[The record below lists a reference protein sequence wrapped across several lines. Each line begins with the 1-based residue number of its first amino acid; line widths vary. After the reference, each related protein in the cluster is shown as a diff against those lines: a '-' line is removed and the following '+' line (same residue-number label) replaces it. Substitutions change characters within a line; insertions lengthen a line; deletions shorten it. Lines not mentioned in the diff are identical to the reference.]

1 MEIQDINLRQVIED
15 LTGEKFNRDKK
26 IHSPFNLGDKT
37 PSFSIYFNSNQN
49 KWMYKDFSTDK
60 VGDAIDF
67 VIEFKN
73 CSYTD
78 ARKHLGLEVEKSVT
92 EDFEETIRKHVRKQ
106 VSNGNKQGYKPL
118 GVFVFVDAD
127 NKPIY
132 AKVKFLKPDGKK
144 ETPYYHI
151 ENGQVINNRGY
162 DEVPYNYYN
171 LLQGIAEKKT
181 IIFVEGEKDVN
192 TINNTL
198 SKKQYVATSIKGF
211 KDYEKIK
218 GEFMKI
224 AVIGDTENEKK
235 DLAATKYIDHI
246 KYNFIKDS
254 SSFKIINLPRIKSLG
269 FNKDVTDWLEAGHT
283 KKELLNAFERSLD
296 LKNKNEL
303 QQDNIGIYQLKYKKK
318 DDDFI
323 REYLTDFNLLEA
335 SKVEKVDEETGGI
348 KLKIKSCIDG
358 KTVEKVGSSK
368 IFDDLRTFRNFLG
381 MDFSFM
387 GTSVNELVKLK
398 GWVNKYFAIDN
409 KEIYSGAKFLPV
421 GENEGFKL
429 IAADGTLLPTGK
441 DYSTVAEN
449 TRINALDTEPI
460 SKDEIKEVMQH
471 IFNFVE
477 FDKAISIIGSVISFL
492 EIGQNIAL
500 KEKLH
505 HLLIVGE
512 SGTGKSTILER
523 VIAPLLN
530 YPLDDKQV
538 FSGTPFAL
546 QKAISTGN
554 YPILIDEFKPSM
566 MNNLKVDKIS
576 DIFRIAYDRSP
587 MNRGDKNFELKEFYL
602 TRPLIMCGEESYP
615 NGEKANITRSCI
627 VYLSKHER
635 TEESTQAMFWLMDH
649 EELLKKLSK
658 SIILE
663 ALNLPVEEYKFLRVD
678 LRKVFK
684 LKDRPLNT
692 AVNIAC
698 GIELLNKVLIK
709 HDLLPIADHFKF
721 IEENIREDVL
731 DGGEDAKSTVE
742 QMLVLYNNM
751 MQNNS
756 IYCNSDAIKYGN
768 FATGDKDKIYIRTQL
783 IIDAIFKYIKE
794 YDSVDIKPIREKDF
808 KKQAKKAG
816 YIIKASAKQ
825 KRIGAYQ
832 NCAGTNAWFDEYSR
846 EMLVKLKLDSIVEC
860 TDDLEEIVSKVEDN
874 IINNVFPG
882 V

>member
-26 IHSPFNLGDKT
+26 IHSPFNPGDKT

-67 VIEFKN
+67 IMEYKSCN
-73 CSYTD
+73 YNE
-78 ARKHLGLEVEKSVT
+78 ARQYLGLEVEKSVT
-92 EDFEETIRKHVRKQ
+92 EDFEETIKEFVRKQ
-106 VSNGNKQGYKPL
+106 VTKGNKQGYKPL

-127 NKPIY
+127 NKTIY
-132 AKVKFLKPDGKK
+132 AKVKFLKLDGKK

-151 ENGQVINNRGY
+151 ENGQVINNRSHE
-162 DEVPYNYYN
+162 EVPYNYHN
-171 LLQGIAEKKT
+171 LLEGIAEKKT

-198 SKKQYVATSIKGF
+198 SKKNFVATSIKGF
-211 KDYEKIK
+211 KDYDKIK
-218 GEFMKI
+218 SEFMNI
-224 AVIGDTENEKK
+224 IVIGDTGT
-235 DLAATKYIDHI
+235 AGQKYIDNI
-246 KYNFIKDS
+246 KYNFLKDAK
-254 SSFKIINLPRIKSLG
+254 SFKVINLPNIKALG
-269 FNKDVTDWLEAGHT
+269 DNADVTDWLEDGHT
-283 KKELLNAFERSLD
+283 KEQLLQAFERSLD
-296 LKNKNEL
+296 LKDKYEL
-303 QQDNIGIYQLKYKKK
+303 QQDKKGIYSLTYRKK
-318 DDDFI
+318 DDEFI
-323 REYLTDFNLLEA
+323 KEYLTDFNLLEA

-348 KLKIKSCIDG
+348 RLKIKSCIDG

-368 IFDDLRTFRNFLG
+368 IFDDLKSFRNFLG

-387 GTSVNELVKLK
+387 GKNVTELVKLK

-429 IAADGTLLPTGK
+429 IAADGTLLPNGK
-441 DYSTVAEN
+441 DYSTVAES
-449 TRINALDTEPI
+449 TRINALDVEPI
-460 SKDEIKEVMQH
+460 GKDELKEVMKH

-477 FDKAISIIGSVISFL
+477 FGKAISIIGSVISFL
-492 EIGQNIAL
+492 EIGQNIVL

-530 YPLDDKQV
+530 YPLEDKQV

-546 QKAISTGN
+546 QKSISTGN
-554 YPILIDEFKPSM
+554 YPMLIDEFKPSM
-566 MNNLKVDKIS
+566 MDKYKVAKLS

-602 TRPLIMCGEESYP
+602 TRPLIMCGEESYT

-627 VYLSKHER
+627 VYLGKGER
-635 TEESTQAMFWLMDH
+635 TLENTQAMFWLMDH
-649 EELLKKLSK
+649 EKLLKKLGK
-658 SIILE
+658 SILLE
-663 ALNLPVEEYKFLRVD
+663 ALNLQVEEYKLLRVD

-709 HDLLPIADHFKF
+709 HDLLPVSDYFKY

-756 IYCNSDAIKYGN
+756 IYCNSDAIKYGS

-783 IIDAIFKYIKE
+783 LIDAIFKYIKE

-832 NCAGTNAWFDEYSR
+832 NCQGTNAWFDEYSR
-846 EMLVKLKLDSIVEC
+846 EMLVKLNLDSIVEC
-860 TDDLEEIVSKVEDN
+860 DDLEEIVSKIENKILD
-874 IINNVFPG
+874 NVFPG

>member
-15 LTGEKFNRDKK
+15 LTGEKFNKEKK
-26 IHSPFNLGDKT
+26 IHSPFNAGDKT

-67 VIEFKN
+67 VMEYKSCN
-73 CSYTD
+73 YNE
-78 ARKHLGLEVEKSVT
+78 ARQYLGLEVEKSVT
-92 EDFEETIRKHVRKQ
+92 EDFEETIREFVRKQ
-106 VSNGNKQGYKPL
+106 VTKGNKQGYKPL

-269 FNKDVTDWLEAGHT
+269 FNKDVTDWLAAGHT

-477 FDKAISIIGSVISFL
+477 FGKAISIIGSVISFL

-663 ALNLPVEEYKFLRVD
+663 ALNLPVEEYKNLRSE
-678 LRKVFK
+678 LRQIFK

-698 GIELLNKVLIK
+698 GIELLNKVLMK
-709 HDLLPIADHFKF
+709 HDILPIADYFKF

-756 IYCNSDAIKYGN
+756 IYCNTDAIKYGS
-768 FATGDKDKIYIRTQL
+768 FAAGDKDKIYIRTQL

-846 EMLVKLKLDSIVEC
+846 DMLVKLKLDSILDC
-860 TDDLEEIVSKVEDN
+860 DDLEEIVSNVENKILD
-874 IINNVFPG
+874 NVFPG

>member
-1 MEIQDINLRQVIED
+1 MEIQDINLRQIIED

-26 IHSPFNLGDKT
+26 IHSPFNPADKT
-37 PSFSIYFNSNQN
+37 PSFGIYFNSNQN
-49 KWMYKDFSTDK
+49 KWCWKDFSTDK

-67 VIEFKN
+67 VMEYKN
-73 CSYTD
+73 CNYNEV
-78 ARKHLGLEVEKSVT
+78 RKYLGLEVEKSVT
-92 EDFEETIRKHVRKQ
+92 EDFEETIRQFVRNQ
-106 VSNGNKQGYKPL
+106 VTKGNKQGYKPL

-151 ENGQVINNRGY
+151 ENGQVINNRSHE
-162 DEVPYNYYN
+162 EVPYNYFN
-171 LLQGIAEKKT
+171 LLEGIAEKKT
-181 IIFVEGEKDVN
+181 IIFLEGEKDVN
-192 TINNTL
+192 TINNIL
-198 SKKQYVATSIKGF
+198 SKKYYVATSIKGF
-211 KDYEKIK
+211 KDYDKIK
-218 GEFMKI
+218 SEFMDI
-224 AVIGDTENEKK
+224 IVIGDTG
-235 DLAATKYIDHI
+235 AAGQKYIDNI
-246 KYNFIKDS
+246 KYNFLKEAK
-254 SSFKIINLPRIKSLG
+254 SFKVINLPNIKALG
-269 FNKDVTDWLEAGHT
+269 DNADVTDWLEDGHT
-283 KKELLNAFERSLD
+283 KEELLQAFKRSLD
-296 LKNKNEL
+296 LKDKYEL
-303 QQDNIGIYQLKYKKK
+303 QQDDRGIYVLTYKKK
-318 DDDFI
+318 DDDFVK
-323 REYLTDFNLLEA
+323 EYLTDFNLLEA

-381 MDFSFM
+381 MDFSFS
-387 GTSVNELVKLK
+387 GKSVNELVKLK

-429 IAADGTLLPTGK
+429 IAADGTLTPNGK
-441 DYSTVAEN
+441 YYSIVAES

-460 SKDEIKEVMQH
+460 TKQELQDLMKH

-477 FDKAISIIGSVISFL
+477 FSKAISIIGSVISFL

-523 VIAPLLN
+523 VISPLLN
-530 YPLDDKQV
+530 YPLEDKQV

-546 QKAISTGN
+546 QKAMSTGN
-554 YPILIDEFKPSM
+554 YPILVDEFKPSM
-566 MNNLKVDKIS
+566 MDKYKVAKLS

-615 NGEKANITRSCI
+615 NGEKANMTRSCI
-627 VYLSKHER
+627 VYLGKGER
-635 TEESTQAMFWLMDH
+635 TEDNTSNMYWLMDH
-649 EELLKKLSK
+649 EDLLKKLGK

-663 ALNLPVEEYKFLRVD
+663 ALNLPVEEYRNLRSE
-678 LRKVFK
+678 LRQLFS

-698 GIELLNKVLIK
+698 GIELLNKVLMK
-709 HDLLPIADHFKF
+709 HTLLPICDYMKF
-721 IEENIREDVL
+721 IEANIREDVL
-731 DGGEDAKSTVE
+731 DGGEDARSTVE
-742 QMLVLYNNM
+742 QMLCLYNSM
-751 MQNNS
+751 LQDKRE
-756 IYCNSDAIKYGN
+756 YCNKDAIQYGDYKQRN
-768 FATGDKDKIYIRTQL
+768 ILIRTQL
-783 IIDAIFKYIKE
+783 IIDSIFKYTKD
-794 YDSVDIKPIREKDF
+794 YQSSDITLLKLKDF

-816 YIIKASAKQ
+816 YIVKNNAKQ
-825 KRIGAYQ
+825 KRIGVYQ
-832 NCAGTNAWFDEYSR
+832 NFAGNNAWFDEYNR
-846 EMLVKLKLDSIVEC
+846 DMLVKLKLDSIVSC
-860 TDDLEEIVSKVEDN
+860 PDDDLEEVVSDFENKVLE
-874 IINNVFPG
+874 NVFPG

>member
-26 IHSPFNLGDKT
+26 IHSPFNPGDKT

-67 VIEFKN
+67 VMEFKSCN
-73 CSYTD
+73 YNE
-78 ARKHLGLEVEKSVT
+78 ARQYLGLEITKSVT
-92 EDFEETIRKHVRKQ
+92 EDFEEIIRQFVRNQ
-106 VSNGNKQGYKPL
+106 VAKGNKKGYKPL
-118 GVFVFVDAD
+118 GVFVFVDED

-151 ENGQVINNRGY
+151 ENGQVINNRSHE
-162 DEVPYNYYN
+162 EVPYNYFN
-171 LLQGIAEKKT
+171 LLEGIAEKKT
-181 IIFVEGEKDVN
+181 VIFVEGEKDAN
-192 TINNTL
+192 TLNNIL
-198 SKKQYVATSIKGF
+198 SKKYYVATSIKGF
-211 KDYEKIK
+211 KDYDKIK
-218 GEFMKI
+218 SEFMNI
-224 AVIGDTENEKK
+224 IVIGDTGT
-235 DLAATKYIDHI
+235 AGQKYIDNI
-246 KYNFIKDS
+246 KYNFLKEAK
-254 SSFKIINLPRIKSLG
+254 SFKVINLPNIKALG
-269 FNKDVTDWLEAGHT
+269 DNADVTDWLEDGHT
-283 KKELLNAFERSLD
+283 KEQLLQAFERSLD
-296 LKNKNEL
+296 LKDKYEL
-303 QQDNIGIYQLKYKKK
+303 QQDKKGIYLLTYKKK

-323 REYLTDFNLLEA
+323 KEYLTDFNLLEA

-368 IFDDLRTFRNFLG
+368 IFDDLRSFRNFLG

-387 GTSVNELVKLK
+387 GRSVNELVKLK

-409 KEIYSGAKFLPV
+409 KEIYTGAKFLPV

-429 IAADGTLLPTGK
+429 IAADGTLTPNGK

-449 TRINALDTEPI
+449 TRINVLDVDPI
-460 SKDEIKEVMQH
+460 EKDELKEVMKH

-477 FDKAISIIGSVISFL
+477 FGKAISIIGSVISFL

-523 VIAPLLN
+523 VISPLLN
-530 YPLDDKQV
+530 YPLEDKQV

-546 QKAISTGN
+546 QKSLSTGN
-554 YPILIDEFKPSM
+554 YPVLIDEFKPSM
-566 MNNLKVDKIS
+566 MDKYKVAKLS

-615 NGEKANITRSCI
+615 NGEKANMTRSCI
-627 VYLSKHER
+627 VYLGKGER
-635 TEESTQAMFWLMDH
+635 TEDNTSNMYWLMDH
-649 EELLKKLSK
+649 EDLLKKLGK

-663 ALNLPVEEYKFLRVD
+663 ALNLPVEEYKNLRSE
-678 LRKVFK
+678 LRQLFN

-692 AVNIAC
+692 AVNIAA
-698 GIELLNKVLIK
+698 GIELLNKVLMK
-709 HDLLPIADHFKF
+709 HTLLPICDYMKF
-721 IEENIREDVL
+721 IEANIREDVL
-731 DGGEDAKSTVE
+731 DGGEDARSTVE
-742 QMLVLYNNM
+742 QMLTLYNELVENR
-751 MQNNS
+751 S
-756 IYCNSDAIKYGN
+756 IYVNDDTVKFGK
-768 FATGDKDKIYIRTQL
+768 FQTGDKGKIYIRTSML
-783 IIDAIFKYIKE
+783 IDSIFKYIKD
-794 YDSVDIKPIREKDF
+794 YQSADITPLKLKDF
-808 KKQAKKAG
+808 KKQAKNAG
-816 YIIKASAKQ
+816 YIIKANSKQ
-825 KRIGAYQ
+825 RRIGAYQ
-832 NCAGTNAWFDEYSR
+832 NCQGTNAWFDEYDR
-846 EMLVKLKLDSIVEC
+846 KLLVKLNLDAIVDCSNDE
-860 TDDLEEIVSKVEDN
+860 LEEIVSNVESK
-874 IINNVFPG
+874 ILENVFPG

>member
-15 LTGEKFNRDKK
+15 LTGEKFNKEKK
-26 IHSPFNLGDKT
+26 IHSPFNAGDKT

-67 VIEFKN
+67 VMEYKSCN
-73 CSYTD
+73 YNE
-78 ARKHLGLEVEKSVT
+78 ARQYLGLEVEKSVT
-92 EDFEETIRKHVRKQ
+92 EDFEETIREFVRKQ
-106 VSNGNKQGYKPL
+106 VTKGNKQGYKPL

-151 ENGQVINNRGY
+151 ENGQVINSRGY

-441 DYSTVAEN
+441 DYSTVAES
-449 TRINALDTEPI
+449 TRINALDVEPI
-460 SKDEIKEVMQH
+460 EKDELKELMKH

-477 FDKAISIIGSVISFL
+477 FGKAISIIGSVISFL
-492 EIGQNIAL
+492 EIGQNIVL

-530 YPLDDKQV
+530 YPLEDKQV

-546 QKAISTGN
+546 QKSISTGN
-554 YPILIDEFKPSM
+554 YPMLIDEFKPSM
-566 MNNLKVDKIS
+566 MDKYKVAKLS

-602 TRPLIMCGEESYP
+602 TRPLIMCGEESYT

-627 VYLSKHER
+627 VYLGKGER
-635 TEESTQAMFWLMDH
+635 TLENTQAMFWLMDH
-649 EELLKKLSK
+649 EKLLKKLGK
-658 SIILE
+658 SILLE
-663 ALNLPVEEYKFLRVD
+663 ALNLQVEEYKLLRVD

-709 HDLLPIADHFKF
+709 HDLLPVSDYFKY

-756 IYCNSDAIKYGN
+756 IYCNSDAIKYGS

-783 IIDAIFKYIKE
+783 LIDAIFKYIKE
-794 YDSVDIKPIREKDF
+794 YDSVDIKPLREKDF

-816 YIIKASAKQ
+816 YIVKASAKQ
-825 KRIGAYQ
+825 KRIGTYG
-832 NCAGTNAWFDEYSR
+832 NCQGTNAWFDEYSR
-846 EMLVKLKLDSIVEC
+846 DMLVKLKLDSIVEV
-860 TDDLEEIVSKVEDN
+860 DDLEEIVSKVEDN

>member
-15 LTGEKFNRDKK
+15 LTGEKFNKEKK
-26 IHSPFNLGDKT
+26 IHSPFNAGDKT

-67 VIEFKN
+67 VMEYKSCN
-73 CSYTD
+73 YNE
-78 ARKHLGLEVEKSVT
+78 ARQYLGLEVEKSVT
-92 EDFEETIRKHVRKQ
+92 EDFEETIREFVRKQ
-106 VSNGNKQGYKPL
+106 VTKGNKQGYKPL

-409 KEIYSGAKFLPV
+409 KEIYSGAKFLPI

-441 DYSTVAEN
+441 DYSTVAES
-449 TRINALDTEPI
+449 TRINALDVEPI
-460 SKDEIKEVMQH
+460 EKDELKELMKH

-477 FDKAISIIGSVISFL
+477 FGKAISIIGSVISFL
-492 EIGQNIAL
+492 EIGQNIVL

-530 YPLDDKQV
+530 YPLEDKQV

-602 TRPLIMCGEESYP
+602 TRPLIMCGEESYT

-627 VYLSKHER
+627 VYLGKGER
-635 TEESTQAMFWLMDH
+635 TLENTQAMFWLMDH
-649 EELLKKLSK
+649 EKLLKKLGK
-658 SIILE
+658 SILLE
-663 ALNLPVEEYKFLRVD
+663 ALNLQVEEYKLLRVD

-709 HDLLPIADHFKF
+709 HDLLPVSDYFKY

-756 IYCNSDAIKYGN
+756 IYCNSDAIKYGS

-783 IIDAIFKYIKE
+783 LIDAIFKYIKE

-846 EMLVKLKLDSIVEC
+846 DMLVKLKLDSIVEV
-860 TDDLEEIVSKVEDN
+860 DDLEEIVSKVEDN

>member
-1 MEIQDINLRQVIED
+1 MEIQGINLREVIED

-26 IHSPFNLGDKT
+26 IHSPFNPGDKT

-67 VIEFKN
+67 VMEFKN

-92 EDFEETIRKHVRKQ
+92 EDFEETIRKYVRKQ
-106 VSNGNKQGYKPL
+106 VSNGNKQGYKLL

-441 DYSTVAEN
+441 DYSTVAES
-449 TRINALDTEPI
+449 TRINALDVEPI
-460 SKDEIKEVMQH
+460 EKDELKELMKH

-477 FDKAISIIGSVISFL
+477 FGKAISIIGSVISFL
-492 EIGQNIAL
+492 EIGQNIVL

-530 YPLDDKQV
+530 YPLEDKQV

-546 QKAISTGN
+546 QKSISTGN
-554 YPILIDEFKPSM
+554 YPVLIDEFKPSM

-602 TRPLIMCGEESYP
+602 TRPLIMCGEESYT

-627 VYLSKHER
+627 VYLGKGER
-635 TEESTQAMFWLMDH
+635 TLENTQAMFWLMDH
-649 EELLKKLSK
+649 EKLLKKLGK
-658 SIILE
+658 SILLE
-663 ALNLPVEEYKFLRVD
+663 ALNLQVEEYKLLRVD

-709 HDLLPIADHFKF
+709 HDLLPVSDYFKY

-756 IYCNSDAIKYGN
+756 IYCNSDAIKYGS

-783 IIDAIFKYIKE
+783 LIDAIFKYIKE

-846 EMLVKLKLDSIVEC
+846 DMLVKLKLDSIVEV
-860 TDDLEEIVSKVEDN
+860 DDLEEIVSKVEDN

>member
-15 LTGEKFNRDKK
+15 LTGEKFNKEKK
-26 IHSPFNLGDKT
+26 IHSPFNAGDKT

-67 VIEFKN
+67 VMEYKSCN
-73 CSYTD
+73 YNE
-78 ARKHLGLEVEKSVT
+78 ARQYLGLEVEKSVT
-92 EDFEETIRKHVRKQ
+92 EDFEETIREFVRKQ
-106 VSNGNKQGYKPL
+106 VTKGNKQGYKPL

-151 ENGQVINNRGY
+151 ENGQVINSRGY

-441 DYSTVAEN
+441 DYSTVAES
-449 TRINALDTEPI
+449 TRINALDVEPI
-460 SKDEIKEVMQH
+460 EKDELKELMKH

-477 FDKAISIIGSVISFL
+477 FGKAISIIGSVISFL
-492 EIGQNIAL
+492 EIGQNIVL

-530 YPLDDKQV
+530 YPLEDKQV

-602 TRPLIMCGEESYP
+602 TRPLIMCGEESYT

-627 VYLSKHER
+627 VYLGKGER
-635 TEESTQAMFWLMDH
+635 TLENTQAMFWLMDH
-649 EELLKKLSK
+649 EKLLKKLGK
-658 SIILE
+658 SILLE
-663 ALNLPVEEYKFLRVD
+663 ALNLQVEEYKLLRVD

-709 HDLLPIADHFKF
+709 HDLLPVSDYFKY

-756 IYCNSDAIKYGN
+756 IYCNSDAIKYGS

-783 IIDAIFKYIKE
+783 LIDAIFKYIKE

-832 NCAGTNAWFDEYSR
+832 NCQGTNAWFDEYSR
-846 EMLVKLKLDSIVEC
+846 EMLVKLNLDSIVEC
-860 TDDLEEIVSKVEDN
+860 DDLEEIVSKIENKILD
-874 IINNVFPG
+874 NVFPG

>member
-26 IHSPFNLGDKT
+26 IHSPFNPGDKT

-67 VIEFKN
+67 IMEYKSCN
-73 CSYTD
+73 YNE
-78 ARKHLGLEVEKSVT
+78 ARQYLGLEVEKSVT
-92 EDFEETIRKHVRKQ
+92 EDFEETIKEFVRKQ
-106 VSNGNKQGYKPL
+106 VTKGNKQGYKPL

-132 AKVKFLKPDGKK
+132 AKVKFLKLDGKK

-151 ENGQVINNRGY
+151 ENGQVINNRSHE
-162 DEVPYNYYN
+162 EVPYNYHN
-171 LLQGIAEKKT
+171 LLEGIAEKKT

-198 SKKQYVATSIKGF
+198 SKKNFVATSIKGF
-211 KDYEKIK
+211 KDYDKIK
-218 GEFMKI
+218 SEFMNI
-224 AVIGDTENEKK
+224 IVIGDTGT
-235 DLAATKYIDHI
+235 AGQKYIDNI
-246 KYNFIKDS
+246 KYNFLKDAK
-254 SSFKIINLPRIKSLG
+254 SFKVINLPNIKALG
-269 FNKDVTDWLEAGHT
+269 DNADVTDWLEDGHT
-283 KKELLNAFERSLD
+283 KEQLLQAFERSLD
-296 LKNKNEL
+296 LKDKYEL
-303 QQDNIGIYQLKYKKK
+303 QQDKKGIYSLTYRKK
-318 DDDFI
+318 DDEFI
-323 REYLTDFNLLEA
+323 KEYLTDFNLLEA

-348 KLKIKSCIDG
+348 RLKIKSCIDG

-368 IFDDLRTFRNFLG
+368 IFDDLKSFRNFLG

-387 GTSVNELVKLK
+387 GKNVTELVKLK

-429 IAADGTLLPTGK
+429 IAADGTLLPNGK
-441 DYSTVAEN
+441 DYSTVAES
-449 TRINALDTEPI
+449 TRINALDVEPI
-460 SKDEIKEVMQH
+460 GKDELKEVMKH

-477 FDKAISIIGSVISFL
+477 FGKAISIIGSVISFL
-492 EIGQNIAL
+492 EIGQNIVL

-530 YPLDDKQV
+530 YPLEDKQV

-546 QKAISTGN
+546 QKSISTGN
-554 YPILIDEFKPSM
+554 YPMLIDEFKPSM
-566 MNNLKVDKIS
+566 MDKYKVAKLS

-602 TRPLIMCGEESYP
+602 TRPLIMCGEESYT

-627 VYLSKHER
+627 VYLGKGER
-635 TEESTQAMFWLMDH
+635 TLENTQAMFWLMDH
-649 EELLKKLSK
+649 EKLLKKLGK
-658 SIILE
+658 SILLE
-663 ALNLPVEEYKFLRVD
+663 ALNLQVEEYKLLRVD

-709 HDLLPIADHFKF
+709 HDLLPVSDYFKY

-756 IYCNSDAIKYGN
+756 IYCNSDAIKYGS

-783 IIDAIFKYIKE
+783 LIDAIFKYIKE

-832 NCAGTNAWFDEYSR
+832 NCQGTNAWFDEYSR
-846 EMLVKLKLDSIVEC
+846 EMLVKLNLDSIVEC
-860 TDDLEEIVSKVEDN
+860 DDLEEIVSKIENKILD
-874 IINNVFPG
+874 NVFPG

>member
-15 LTGEKFNRDKK
+15 LTGEKFNKEKK
-26 IHSPFNLGDKT
+26 IHSPFNAGDKT

-67 VIEFKN
+67 VMEYKN

-92 EDFEETIRKHVRKQ
+92 EDFEETIRKYVRKQ

-151 ENGQVINNRGY
+151 ENGQVINNRSHE
-162 DEVPYNYYN
+162 EVPYNYHN
-171 LLQGIAEKKT
+171 LLEGISEKKT

-477 FDKAISIIGSVISFL
+477 FGKAISIIGSVISFL

-530 YPLDDKQV
+530 YPLEDKQV

-546 QKAISTGN
+546 QKSISTGN
-554 YPILIDEFKPSM
+554 YPMLIDEFKPSM
-566 MNNLKVDKIS
+566 MDKYKVAKLS

-602 TRPLIMCGEESYP
+602 TRPLIMCGEESYT

-709 HDLLPIADHFKF
+709 HDLLPIADYFKF

-742 QMLVLYNNM
+742 QMLTLYNNM
-751 MQNNS
+751 LQNNS
-756 IYCNSDAIKYGN
+756 PYCNSDAIKYGN
-768 FATGDKDKIYIRTQL
+768 FATGDKDKVYIRTQL

-846 EMLVKLKLDSIVEC
+846 DMLVKLKLDSIVEV
-860 TDDLEEIVSKVEDN
+860 DDLEEIVSKVEDN

>member
-26 IHSPFNLGDKT
+26 IHSPFNVADKT

-49 KWMYKDFSTDK
+49 KWMYKDFSTGD
-60 VGDAIDF
+60 VGDGIDF
-67 VIEFKN
+67 VMKFKN
-73 CSYTD
+73 CNYNE
-78 ARKHLGLEVEKSVT
+78 ARQYLGLEVEKSVT
-92 EDFEETIRKHVRKQ
+92 EDFEETIRQFVRNQ
-106 VSNGNKQGYKPL
+106 VTKGNKRGYKPL
-118 GVFVFVDAD
+118 GVFVFVDTD

-151 ENGQVINNRGY
+151 ENGQVINNRSHE
-162 DEVPYNYYN
+162 EVPYNYYN
-171 LLQGIAEKKT
+171 LLEGIAEKKT

-192 TINNTL
+192 TINNIL
-198 SKKQYVATSIKGF
+198 SKKYYVATSIKGF
-211 KDYEKIK
+211 KDYDKIK
-218 GEFMKI
+218 SEFMDI
-224 AVIGDTENEKK
+224 VVIGDTGT
-235 DLAATKYIDHI
+235 AGQKYIDNI
-246 KYNFIKDS
+246 KYNFLKEAK
-254 SSFKIINLPRIKSLG
+254 SFKVINLPNIKALG
-269 FNKDVTDWLEAGHT
+269 DNADVTDWLEDGHT
-283 KKELLNAFERSLD
+283 KEQLLQAFERSLD
-296 LKNKNEL
+296 LKDKYEL
-303 QQDNIGIYQLKYKKK
+303 QQDKKGIYLLTYKKK

-323 REYLTDFNLLEA
+323 KEYLTDFNLLEA

-368 IFDDLRTFRNFLG
+368 IFDDLRSFRNFLG

-387 GTSVNELVKLK
+387 GRSVNELVKLK

-421 GENEGFKL
+421 SENLEEGFKL
-429 IAADGTLLPTGK
+429 IAADGTLLPNSK
-441 DYSTVAEN
+441 DYSTVAES
-449 TRINALDTEPI
+449 TRVKALDVEPI
-460 SKDEIKEVMQH
+460 GKDELKEVMKH

-512 SGTGKSTILER
+512 AETGKSTIVER
-523 VIAPLLN
+523 IIAPLLN
-530 YPLDDKQV
+530 YPLEDKQV

-554 YPILIDEFKPSM
+554 YPIIIDEFKPTM
-566 MNNLKVDKIS
+566 MDKYKVPKLS

-615 NGEKANITRSCI
+615 GSEKANVTRSCI
-627 VYLSKHER
+627 VYLSKHDR
-635 TEESTQAMFWLMDH
+635 TEESTNSMFWLMDH
-649 EELLKKLSK
+649 EDLLKKLGK
-658 SIILE
+658 SILLE
-663 ALNLPVEEYKFLRVD
+663 ALNLPVEEYKLLRAD
-678 LRKVFK
+678 LRRVFK

-692 AVNIAC
+692 AINIAC
-698 GIELLNKVLIK
+698 GIELLNKVLMK
-709 HDLLPIADHFKF
+709 HDLLPIADYFKF
-721 IEENIREDVL
+721 IEQNIREDVL

-742 QMLVLYNNM
+742 QMLSLYNEM
-751 MQNNS
+751 LQNNS
-756 IYCNSDAIKYGN
+756 IHCNPDTIKYGT
-768 FATGDKDKIYIRTQL
+768 FATGDQDKVYIRTQL
-783 IIDAIFKYIKE
+783 LIDAIFKYIKE
-794 YDSVDIKPIREKDF
+794 CDSVDVKPLREKDF

-816 YIIKASAKQ
+816 YITKCSAKQ
-825 KRIGAYQ
+825 KRIGAYG
-832 NCAGTNAWFDEYSR
+832 NCSGTNAWFDEYDR
-846 EMLVKLKLDSIVEC
+846 NMLIKLKLDSILNC
-860 TDDLEEIVSKVEDN
+860 DDLEEIVSNVEN
-874 IINNVFPG
+874 NVINNVFPE

>member
-26 IHSPFNLGDKT
+26 IHSPFNPGDKT

-67 VIEFKN
+67 VMEFKN

-92 EDFEETIRKHVRKQ
+92 EDFEETIREYVRKQ

-132 AKVKFLKPDGKK
+132 AKVKFLKPDGNK

-151 ENGQVINNRGY
+151 EDGKVINNRSH
-162 DEVPYNYYN
+162 DEVPYNYHN
-171 LLQGIAEKKT
+171 LLEGIAEKKT

-192 TINNTL
+192 TINNIL
-198 SKKQYVATSIKGF
+198 SKKHYVATSIKGF
-211 KDYEKIK
+211 KDYDKIK
-218 GEFMKI
+218 GEFMDI
-224 AVIGDTENEKK
+224 IVIGDTGS
-235 DLAATKYIDHI
+235 AGQKYIDNI
-246 KYNFIKDS
+246 KYNFLKES
-254 SSFKIINLPRIKSLG
+254 KSFKVINLPNIKALG
-269 FNKDVTDWLEAGHT
+269 DNADVTDWLEDGHT
-283 KKELLNAFERSLD
+283 KEELLQAFKRSLD
-296 LKNKNEL
+296 LKDKYEL
-303 QQDNIGIYQLKYKKK
+303 QQDDKGVYSLTYRRK
-318 DDDFI
+318 DDDFVK
-323 REYLTDFNLLEA
+323 EYLTDFNLLEA

-381 MDFSFM
+381 MDFSFS
-387 GTSVNELVKLK
+387 GKSVNELVKLK

-429 IAADGTLLPTGK
+429 IAADGTLLPNGK

-492 EIGQNIAL
+492 EIGQNLAS
-500 KEKLH
+500 KNVLH

-512 SGTGKSTILER
+512 SESGKSTILKK

-530 YPLDDKQV
+530 MDLKEIE
-538 FSGTPFAL
+538 TFASSPYSL
-546 QKAISTGN
+546 QKKMNVGN
-554 YPILIDEFKPSM
+554 YPLLIDEFKPSM
-566 MNNLKVDKIS
+566 FNQKKIQDLS
-576 DIFRIAYDRSP
+576 NMFRVSYERQP
-587 MNRGDKNFELKEFYL
+587 MSRGGKNFEIKEVYL
-602 TRPLIMCGEESYP
+602 NRPLIMCGEESYP

-627 VYLSKHER
+627 IYLSR
-635 TEESTQAMFWLMDH
+635 NGITEETTKNMNWLMEH
-649 EELLKKLSK
+649 EELLKKLGK
-658 SIILE
+658 SVILE
-663 ALNLPVEEYKFLRVD
+663 ALNLPIEEYINLRME
-678 LRKVFK
+678 LNQIFK
-684 LKDRPLNT
+684 LKGRVLNT

-698 GIELLNKVLIK
+698 GIELLNKVLVK
-709 HDLLPIADHFKF
+709 HDLLPVSDYFKY

-756 IYCNSDAIKYGN
+756 IYCNTDAIKYGS

-832 NCAGTNAWFDEYSR
+832 NCQGTNAWFDEYSR
-846 EMLVKLKLDSIVEC
+846 DMLVKLKLDSIVDC
-860 TDDLEEIVSKVEDN
+860 TDDLEEIVSNVESKILDK
-874 IINNVFPG
+874 VFPG

>member
-26 IHSPFNLGDKT
+26 IHSPFNPGDKT

-67 VIEFKN
+67 IMEYKSCN
-73 CSYTD
+73 YNE
-78 ARKHLGLEVEKSVT
+78 ARQYLGLEVEKSVT
-92 EDFEETIRKHVRKQ
+92 EDFEETIKEFVRKQ
-106 VSNGNKQGYKPL
+106 VTKGNKQGYKPL

-132 AKVKFLKPDGKK
+132 AKVKFLKLDGKK

-409 KEIYSGAKFLPV
+409 KEIYSGAKFLPI

-441 DYSTVAEN
+441 DYSTVAES
-449 TRINALDTEPI
+449 TRINALDVEPI
-460 SKDEIKEVMQH
+460 EKDELKELMKH

-477 FDKAISIIGSVISFL
+477 FGKAISIIGSVISFL
-492 EIGQNIAL
+492 EIGQNIVL

-530 YPLDDKQV
+530 YPLEDKQV

-602 TRPLIMCGEESYP
+602 TRPLIMCGEESYT

-627 VYLSKHER
+627 VYLGKGER
-635 TEESTQAMFWLMDH
+635 TLENTQAMFWLMDH
-649 EELLKKLSK
+649 EKLLKKLGK
-658 SIILE
+658 SILLE
-663 ALNLPVEEYKFLRVD
+663 ALNLQVEEYKLLRVD

-709 HDLLPIADHFKF
+709 HDLLPVSDYFKY

-756 IYCNSDAIKYGN
+756 IYCNSDAIKYGS

-783 IIDAIFKYIKE
+783 LIDAIFKYIKE

-832 NCAGTNAWFDEYSR
+832 NCQGTNAWFDEYSR
-846 EMLVKLKLDSIVEC
+846 EMLVKLNLDSIVEC
-860 TDDLEEIVSKVEDN
+860 DDLEEIVSKIENKILD
-874 IINNVFPG
+874 NVFPG